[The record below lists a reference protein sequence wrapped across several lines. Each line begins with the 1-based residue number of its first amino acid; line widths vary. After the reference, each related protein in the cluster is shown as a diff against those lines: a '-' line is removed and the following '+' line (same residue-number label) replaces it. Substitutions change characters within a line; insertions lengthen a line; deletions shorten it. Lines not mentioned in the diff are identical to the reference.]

1 MSFTVAAIVGAGVGL
16 TKLGISLSGRKKKN
30 RRAEKSKG

>member
-16 TKLGISLSGRKKKN
+16 AKLGVSLSGRKKRIEEQK
-30 RRAEKSKG
+30 KSEG